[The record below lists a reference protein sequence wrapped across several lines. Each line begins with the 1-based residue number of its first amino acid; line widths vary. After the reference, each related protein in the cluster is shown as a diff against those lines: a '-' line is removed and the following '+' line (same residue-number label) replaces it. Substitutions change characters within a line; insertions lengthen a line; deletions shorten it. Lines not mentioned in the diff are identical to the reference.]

1 MVLSAKKMVDLR
13 LLTFNLIKMNQKT
26 IRLILWPVIIILAWF
41 VYRSPI
47 SLTEFQEESNYRKS
61 AVVQNLK
68 DIRTAQVA
76 YKDKYRAYA
85 DNFNS
90 LLDFVNNDSITLIK
104 ASGETPDSL
113 SEEAALEAGI
123 ISRDTIFMPAG
134 ESIFNDEYLNTR
146 DERFAFDL
154 NTLTEVPF
162 SEGEQFRIEAGNIE
176 KGKVIVQ
183 VFEVST
189 TYATFLKGID
199 ANNKGVD
206 LEGIIRVGSMSEASI
221 NGNWGE

>member
-1 MVLSAKKMVDLR
+1 
-13 LLTFNLIKMNQKT
+13 MNQKT

-47 SLTEFQEESNYRKS
+47 SLKEFQEESNYRKS
-61 AVVQNLK
+61 AVVQSLK

-76 YKDKYRAYA
+76 YKDKYRVYA

-90 LLDFVNNDSITLIK
+90 LLNFVNNDSIALIK
-104 ASGETPDSL
+104 AIGETPDSL
-113 SEEAALEAGI
+113 SEEQALEAGI
-123 ISRDTIFMPAG
+123 ISRDTVFMSAG
-134 ESIFNDEYLNTR
+134 ESIFSSEYLKTR

-154 NTLTEVPF
+154 NTLPEVPF
-162 SEGEQFRIEAGNIE
+162 SEGEHFSIEAGNIE

-199 ANNKGVD
+199 ANNKGID
-206 LEGIIRVGSMSEASI
+206 LEDIIRVGSMSEASI

>member
-1 MVLSAKKMVDLR
+1 
-13 LLTFNLIKMNQKT
+13 MNAKT

-47 SLTEFQEESNYRKS
+47 SLKEFQEESNYRKA
-61 AVVQNLK
+61 AVVQQLK

-76 YKDKYRAYA
+76 FKDKHRVYA
-85 DNFNS
+85 RDFES
-90 LLDFVNNDSITLIK
+90 LISFVENDSIAIIK
-104 ASGETPDSL
+104 AIGETPDSL
-113 SEEAALEAGI
+113 TEEQALSAGI
-123 ISRDTIFMPAG
+123 ISRDTVFVSAG
-134 ESIFNDEYLNTR
+134 DNIFNEEYLNQR

-154 NTLTEVPF
+154 RGLPTVAF
-162 SEGEQFRIEAGNIE
+162 SDGESFSIEAGSIE

-189 TYATFLKGID
+189 TYATFLNGLD
-199 ANNKGVD
+199 ANNKGLD
-206 LEGIIRVGSMSEASI
+206 LEDILRVGSMSDASI